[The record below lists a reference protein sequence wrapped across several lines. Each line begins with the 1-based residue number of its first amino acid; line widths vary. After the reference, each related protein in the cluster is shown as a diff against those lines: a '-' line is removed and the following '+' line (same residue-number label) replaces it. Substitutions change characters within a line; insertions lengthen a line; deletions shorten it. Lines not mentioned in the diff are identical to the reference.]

1 MDQKSDFKYW
11 ESFFQSLQM
20 TYYGLLAA
28 PLFLFAVV
36 FLRAENGNAKFL
48 AIPANIEDTVVGI
61 TVILAVVE
69 ILFLHFL
76 AAKQYKLASK
86 DEDLLSKMRK
96 YKSATLV
103 KYIGLAIYQIITIA
117 IFAMTYHNG
126 LMGLFTGL
134 LLYSSFFRPEI
145 QNARRD
151 LKLSKEEYQNIDY
164 KTGLMT

>member
-1 MDQKSDFKYW
+1 MDQKANFKYW

-36 FLRAENGNAKFL
+36 FLRAENGNAKL
-48 AIPANIEDTVVGI
+48 LHIPAEIEGTVVGV
-61 TVILAVVE
+61 TVILAIVE
-69 ILFLHFL
+69 IIFLHFL
-76 AAKQYKLASK
+76 AAKQYKLAAQEK
-86 DEDLLSKMRK
+86 ELLTKMRK
-96 YKSATLV
+96 YKNATLV
-103 KYIGLAIYQIITIA
+103 KYIGLAIYQIITVA
-117 IFAMTYHNG
+117 VFAMTYHSG

-151 LKLSKEEYQNIDY
+151 LKLSKEEYQKIDY
-164 KTGLMT
+164 KTGLVT

>member
-1 MDQKSDFKYW
+1 MLEKQDFKYW

-36 FLRAENGNAKFL
+36 FLRAENGNAKLFS
-48 AIPANIEDTVVGI
+48 IPADVVDTIVGV
-61 TVILAVVE
+61 TVILAIIE
-69 ILFLHFL
+69 IVFLHLL
-76 AAKQYKLASK
+76 AARQYKLAAK
-86 DEDLLSKMRK
+86 EEDLLSKMRK
-96 YKSATLV
+96 YKSATLI
-103 KYIGLAIYQIITIA
+103 KYIGLAIYQIITVA
-117 IFAMTYHNG
+117 VFAMTYHSG

-151 LKLSKEEYQNIDY
+151 LKLTKEEYQKIDY
-164 KTGLMT
+164 KTGLVT

>member
-1 MDQKSDFKYW
+1 MSQKPDHKYW

-28 PLFLFAVV
+28 PLFLFAIV
-36 FLRAENGNAKFL
+36 FLRAENASAKL
-48 AIPANIEDTVVGI
+48 INIPAEMEDTVVGI

-69 ILFLHFL
+69 IVFLHLL
-76 AAKQYKLASK
+76 AARQYKVAAQ
-86 DEDLLSKMRK
+86 DEELLSKMRK
-96 YKSATLV
+96 YRSATLV
-103 KYIGLAIYQIITIA
+103 KYFGLAIYQIITVA
-117 IFAMTYHNG
+117 VFAMTYHNG

-151 LKLSKEEYQNIDY
+151 LRLSKEEYQEIDY
-164 KTGLMT
+164 KTGLVT

>member
-20 TYYGLLAA
+20 TYYSLLAA

-36 FLRAENGNAKFL
+36 FLRVENGNAKVL
-48 AIPANIEDTVVGI
+48 AIPSDMENTVVGI
-61 TVILAVVE
+61 TVILAIVE
-69 ILFLHFL
+69 IVFLHFL
-76 AAKQYKLASK
+76 ASRQYKLAAQK
-86 DEDLLSKMRK
+86 EDLVAKMRK
-96 YKSATLV
+96 YKSATLI
-103 KYIGLAIYQIITIA
+103 KYIGLAIYQIITVA
-117 IFAMTYHNG
+117 VFAMTYHNG

-151 LKLSKEEYQNIDY
+151 LSLSKEEYQQIDY
-164 KTGLMT
+164 KTGIMT

>member
-1 MDQKSDFKYW
+1 MDQKTDFKYW

-20 TYYGLLAA
+20 TYYALLAA

-36 FLRAENGNAKFL
+36 FLRAENGNAKL
-48 AIPANIEDTVVGI
+48 IGIPVDIEDTVVGV
-61 TVILAVVE
+61 TVILAVIEVV
-69 ILFLHFL
+69 FLHFL
-76 AAKQYKLASK
+76 AARQYKAAAQD
-86 DEDLLSKMRK
+86 DELRSKMRK

-103 KYIGLAIYQIITIA
+103 KYIGLAIYQIITVA
-117 IFAMTYHNG
+117 VFAMTYHSG

-151 LKLSKEEYQNIDY
+151 LKLSKEEYQKIDY
-164 KTGLMT
+164 KTGLVT

>member
-1 MDQKSDFKYW
+1 MDQKTDFKYW

-36 FLRAENGNAKFL
+36 FLRAENGNVKLL
-48 AIPANIEDTVVGI
+48 AIPADIEDTIVGI
-61 TVILAVVE
+61 TVILAIIE
-69 ILFLHFL
+69 IVFLHFL
-76 AAKQYKLASK
+76 AARQYKEAAKDNDLISK
-86 DEDLLSKMRK
+86 LKK
-96 YKSATLV
+96 YKSATLI
-103 KYIGLAIYQIITIA
+103 KYIGLAVYQIITVA
-117 IFAMTYHNG
+117 VFAMTYHNG

-151 LKLSKEEYQNIDY
+151 LRLTKEEYQKIDY
-164 KTGLMT
+164 KTGLVT

>member
-1 MDQKSDFKYW
+1 MSQKPDFKYW
-11 ESFFQSLQM
+11 ESYFQSLQM

-36 FLRAENGNAKFL
+36 FLRAENGNAKL
-48 AIPANIEDTVVGI
+48 LGIPADIEDTVVGV
-61 TVILAVVE
+61 TVILAIIE
-69 ILFLHFL
+69 IVFLHLL
-76 AAKQYKLASK
+76 ANRQYKLAAQ
-86 DEDLLSKMRK
+86 DEELTSKMRK

-103 KYIGLAIYQIITIA
+103 KYIGLAIYQIITVTV
-117 IFAMTYHNG
+117 FAMTYHNG

-151 LKLSKEEYQNIDY
+151 LKLSKEEYQKIDY
-164 KTGLMT
+164 KTGLVT